1 MHALINIKHM
11 WSVSVCVLVLTDSQ
25 TLHLSSTVG
34 DLKDWSAVLKR
45 SVVDFWMCV
54 AVVAWAHQCRN
65 EEQECVS
72 VCVCCCW
79 GFCVFFS
86 TLINPGNHVKM
97 QEGTLGFFI
106 ASDAKEVK
114 RWADLHSWLIIFLL
128 ISCVCCSSNTFILS
142 IRALFYCKACHDDI
156 TDPKRI
162 KKCGCKRSKFEL
174 ALLFISC
181 ALHWHTF
188 ITFFHEYSWRQNY

>member
-1 MHALINIKHM
+1 MILTIGQLC
-11 WSVSVCVLVLTDSQ
+11 WSVQWLISECVLL
-25 TLHLSSTVG
+25 LWHELI
-34 DLKDWSAVLKR
+34 SAEMKSR
-45 SVVDFWMCV
+45 SVLVC
-54 AVVAWAHQCRN
+54 
-65 EEQECVS
+65 

-79 GFCVFFS
+79 VFCVFFS

-174 ALLFISC
+174 DLLFISC